1 MGIARVVAATDFSPE
16 ADLALTHAVAIAQRH
31 GAALTL
37 VFAEPDAP
45 PEKDTSRSATAEQ
58 FAAMA
63 AAEIAE
69 AQRQLARRAED
80 LRARAPGL
88 VIETVLRPGAPDEVI
103 ADVAAE
109 LGAQLTVVGTHDH
122 HGLRHFFRGSVA
134 ERVVKRTPEW
144 SLVARGPAPPAGAF
158 ARVLVAT
165 DFSDAAQAALRAAIA
180 LVAPDGVLD
189 VVHAWQHPLGLWSSV
204 IEKVGAFAAL
214 RDAIIAK
221 ASAGAK
227 QVTDDA
233 AALGRT
239 IAVELRQGVPG
250 TTISHVAASGN
261 YDLVAVGTHGHRGMR
276 RLLLGSVAEGV
287 VRSTACSVLV
297 AHAPPRA

>member
-16 ADLALTHAVAIAQRH
+16 ADLALTHAVAVAQRH

-45 PEKDTSRSATAEQ
+45 PEKETSRSATAEQ
-58 FAAMA
+58 LGAMA

-69 AQRQLARRAED
+69 AKRQLARRADE
-80 LRARAPGL
+80 LRAAAPEL
-88 VIETVLRPGAPDEVI
+88 VIDTVLRPGAPDEVI

-144 SLVARGPAPPAGAF
+144 SLVARGPAPTAGAF

-165 DFSDAAQAALRAAIA
+165 DFSDAAQAALRAAVA
-180 LVAPDGVLD
+180 LTAPDGVLD

-221 ASAGAK
+221 ASASAT
-227 QVTDDA
+227 QVTELA
-233 AALGRT
+233 SALGRT
-239 IAVELRQGVPG
+239 VAVELRQGVPG
-250 TTISHVAASGN
+250 TTISHVATSGN

-287 VRSTACSVLV
+287 VRGTTCSVLV

>member
-45 PEKDTSRSATAEQ
+45 PEKDSSRSATAEQ
-58 FAAMA
+58 LGAMA
-63 AAEIAE
+63 ADAIAE
-69 AQRQLARRAED
+69 AQRQLARRVPPPP
-80 LRARAPGL
+80 PGGGGGGG
-88 VIETVLRPGAPDEVI
+88 VGGGGGGAPDEVI
-103 ADVAAE
+103 ADIAAE

-144 SLVARGPAPPAGAF
+144 SLVARGAAPPDGAF
-158 ARVLVAT
+158 TRVLVAT

-189 VVHAWQHPLGLWSSV
+189 VLHAWQHPLGLWSSV

-227 QVTDDA
+227 QVTEEA
-233 AALGRT
+233 AALGRAIT
-239 IAVELRQGVPG
+239 VELRQGVPAS
-250 TTISHVAASGN
+250 TISHATASGK
-261 YDLVAVGTHGHRGMR
+261 YDLVAVGTHGHRGMK

-287 VRSTACSVLV
+287 VRGTACSVLV